1 MKKRVHAVAG
11 LIGLLTILTFWG
23 STAVSELLGS
33 AETIAAVKSMIL
45 AGMLVLV
52 PAMMIAA
59 GSGRSLALGRSGAT
73 LQAKARRM
81 SIIAGNGLLI
91 LVPSAFYLASKAAAG
106 DFDAWFYGVQA
117 LELAAGATNIAL
129 MALNVRDGLRL
140 GGRLGTSRPRY
151 V

>member
-1 MKKRVHAVAG
+1 
-11 LIGLLTILTFWG
+11 
-23 STAVSELLGS
+23 
-33 AETIAAVKSMIL
+33 
-45 AGMLVLV
+45 
-52 PAMMIAA
+52 
-59 GSGRSLALGRSGAT
+59 
-73 LQAKARRM
+73 M